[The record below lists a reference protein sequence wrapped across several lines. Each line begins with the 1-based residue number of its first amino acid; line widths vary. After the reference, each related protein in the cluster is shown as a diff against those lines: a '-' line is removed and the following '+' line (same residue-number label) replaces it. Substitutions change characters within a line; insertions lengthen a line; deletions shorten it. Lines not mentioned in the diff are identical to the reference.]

1 MARRKKTG
9 LSAIL
14 GDISPTALLLHPA
27 TLFVAFNVALAV
39 TAIWCWDRYQD
50 KITGPHATLLSE
62 DRIEI
67 NSPPAW
73 TKTNIKEA
81 ILTSTGQPKSLLDP
95 SLISDAVAT
104 CQTIGWIEQVQHM
117 KKTNEGLKAQL
128 VYRQPIALVELKKET
143 VPGWKQ
149 QPRLVPVDRQGVIMP
164 EFLAMEGSVQPR
176 IFIHHWDQKLQSAP
190 QYLRHINR
198 WTAWPDN
205 RVKDAAAISEVLIR
219 DWQSF
224 GLSRII
230 SLRQIQN
237 ADDPTIAFELW
248 SDEGQNAAIVVWG
261 NPPGSEI
268 DGEAPSPQKV
278 SALQAYVQQHGPLD
292 KLSERIIDL
301 RSGQAVEVGRAS
313 ELGYRRNLDLVR

>member
-1 MARRKKTG
+1 MTIVAKVRFKSKNPLRRYDDSRERARSCSTTDSDSLMARRKKTG

-104 CQTIGWIEQVQHM
+104 CQTIGWIEQVQH
-117 KKTNEGLKAQL
+117 LSL
-128 VYRQPIALVELKKET
+128 
-143 VPGWKQ
+143 
-149 QPRLVPVDRQGVIMP
+149 
-164 EFLAMEGSVQPR
+164 
-176 IFIHHWDQKLQSAP
+176 IH
-190 QYLRHINR
+190 I
-198 WTAWPDN
+198 
-205 RVKDAAAISEVLIR
+205 
-219 DWQSF
+219 
-224 GLSRII
+224 
-230 SLRQIQN
+230 
-237 ADDPTIAFELW
+237 
-248 SDEGQNAAIVVWG
+248 
-261 NPPGSEI
+261 
-268 DGEAPSPQKV
+268 
-278 SALQAYVQQHGPLD
+278 
-292 KLSERIIDL
+292 
-301 RSGQAVEVGRAS
+301 
-313 ELGYRRNLDLVR
+313 